1 MTHES
6 RPRRAWHW
14 LAAAL
19 CIGLAVAPAPLAAQ
33 SAAGQ
38 GAAGQGAA
46 GQSEAGQSEAD
57 QIRAGIETQQF
68 EDWTLRCQPASETR
82 PRACRMLQ
90 QAVSEDGGKPV
101 LQFMV
106 GRFGPEKILGAVII
120 VPLDVRLPPGLGIQ
134 VDQRPRH
141 TYPFERCDPRS
152 CQARAI
158 LDGGLLEDLK
168 AGLKGPVRFR
178 NATGQAVAVPISLK
192 GFTAALRALP

>member
-19 CIGLAVAPAPLAAQ
+19 CTGLAVAPAPLAAQ

-38 GAAGQGAA
+38 GG
-46 GQSEAGQSEAD
+46 AD
-57 QIRAGIETQQF
+57 QDGADQDGAEIETQRF
-68 EDWTLRCQPASETR
+68 DDWTLRCQPASETR
-82 PRACRMLQ
+82 LRACRMLQ
-90 QAVSEDGGKPV
+90 QAVSRDGGKPL

-120 VPLDVRLPPGLGIQ
+120 VPLGVRLPPGLGIQ
-134 VDQRPRH
+134 VDQRPLH
-141 TYPFERCDPRS
+141 SYPFERCDPRS

-158 LDGGLLEDLK
+158 LDGGLLEELK
-168 AGLKGPVRFR
+168 AGLRGQVTFQ

>member
-1 MTHES
+1 MSNES

-38 GAAGQGAA
+38 
-46 GQSEAGQSEAD
+46 SEAD
-57 QIRAGIETQQF
+57 QIRAGIETQKF
-68 EDWTLRCQPASETR
+68 EDWTLRCQPASKTR

-90 QAVSEDGGKPV
+90 EAVSQDGGKPV

-168 AGLKGPVRFR
+168 AGLRGQVRFQ